1 MNYETAKVLVIFA
14 VIAVI
19 WFISSIK
26 ERQKIIEQRRKEYE
40 DERNEHIER
49 ISLGVMDGV
58 CRVFSDKNFINA
70 LHDGVK
76 VELQINIDGSQ
87 NIVITGDKN
96 TANLGDF
103 SSKNI

>member
-1 MNYETAKVLVIFA
+1 MNYETAKIWIVIAIFA
-14 VIAVI
+14 LI
-19 WFISSIK
+19 WVISSIK
-26 ERQKIIEQRRKEYE
+26 ERQKIIEQRQKEYE

-49 ISLGVMDGV
+49 ISLGVRRGIS
-58 CRVFSDKNFINA
+58 RVFSDKNFINA

-96 TANLGDF
+96 TANLQGQM
-103 SSKNI
+103 SKF